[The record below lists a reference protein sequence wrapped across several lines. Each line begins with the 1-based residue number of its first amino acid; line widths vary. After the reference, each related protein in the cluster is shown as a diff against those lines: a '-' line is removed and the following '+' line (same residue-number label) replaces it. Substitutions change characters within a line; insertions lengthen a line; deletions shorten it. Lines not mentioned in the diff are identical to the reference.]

1 MVAKV
6 YQAPKKGDKM
16 KPQSNRPRAAKV
28 KVLNK
33 PQHTL
38 TAEEAKDAKLVS
50 EPSEVTCPIVRETL

>member
-6 YQAPKKGDKM
+6 YQSPRKGNKM
-16 KPQSNRPRAAKV
+16 KPQTSRSKVSGV

-38 TAEEAKDAKLVS
+38 TADDRKNEKAD